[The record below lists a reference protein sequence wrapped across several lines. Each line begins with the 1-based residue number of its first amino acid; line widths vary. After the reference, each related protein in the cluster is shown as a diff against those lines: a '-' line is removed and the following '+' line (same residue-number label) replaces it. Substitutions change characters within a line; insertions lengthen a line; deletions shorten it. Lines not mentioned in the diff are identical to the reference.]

1 MSKPQTELTDRLAG
15 MVGSANVTA
24 NPALRLDGLVPALR
38 VAPAS
43 TAEVADC
50 LRLCSEMNLAV
61 VPAGRGTW
69 LECGNPLRR
78 ADVVLSLERMNR
90 IIDYSPPD
98 LTITVEAGMRLR
110 GFNETIRGDRLWLP
124 LDPPGASIASI
135 GAIIACNS
143 SGALRCGYGTPRDYL
158 IGLSLAHADG
168 SQSKSGGRV
177 VKNVAGYD
185 LNKLYVGS
193 YGTLAVITEA
203 TFKLRPLPEHH
214 VTIAL
219 TAKKTQPLTAIAR
232 QVQAAE
238 LQPAAFVL
246 TSMAFEELFGPNQ
259 GAETLLLRFADNEAT
274 VTYQVEWLGRACADE
289 YAWTEVSGDDEAA
302 LWNKVCDF
310 DNQWQC
316 AVRFSVPLSA
326 TTAAYEYLL
335 SEGDCRVT
343 ADLGS
348 GIVRAA
354 GNGKDDLTIGLIHRY
369 RAAAEKLGGTLF
381 IEKAA
386 LIVRQQTCAW
396 SAVGAHGRLMR
407 AIKEKFDPQG
417 ILNPGRFVAG
427 I

>member
-1 MSKPQTELTDRLAG
+1 MSKPQTELTAAFAG
-15 MVGSANVTA
+15 VVGSDNVTA
-24 NPALRLDGLVPALR
+24 HPALRLDGLLPAVH

-43 TAEVADC
+43 TDEAAEC
-50 LRLCSEMNLAV
+50 LRLCSEMNLTI

-90 IIDYSPPD
+90 IVDYSPPD
-98 LTITVEAGMRLR
+98 LTITVEAGTTLR
-110 GFNETIRGDRLWLP
+110 ELNETIGRDRLWLP
-124 LDPPGASIASI
+124 LDPPGAKAASV

-143 SGALRCGYGTPRDYL
+143 SGALRCGYGTPRDYV
-158 IGLSLAHADG
+158 IGLTLAHADG
-168 SQSKSGGRV
+168 SRSKSGGRV

-203 TFKLRPLPEHH
+203 TFKLRPLPENR
-214 VTIAL
+214 VTVAL
-219 TAKKTQPLTAIAR
+219 TAKQSGRLTALSR
-232 QVQAAE
+232 QLQAAE

-246 TSMAFEELFGPNQ
+246 TSMAFEGLFGPQQ
-259 GAETLLLRFADNEAT
+259 GVETLLLRFADNEAT
-274 VTYQVEWLGRACADE
+274 VAYQAEWVARARGDQ
-289 YAWTEVSGDDEAA
+289 YAWAEVRGDDEAA
-302 LWNKVCDF
+302 LWNEICDF
-310 DNQWQC
+310 DNGWRC

-326 TTAAYEYLL
+326 TTAAYEYLVK
-335 SEGDCRVT
+335 EGDGRVM

-354 GNGKDDLTIGLIHRY
+354 RNGKDDLAIGVINRQ
-369 RAAAEKLGGTLF
+369 RAVAEKLGGTLF
-381 IEKAA
+381 IEKAP
-386 LIVRQQTCAW
+386 LTVRQQAGAW
-396 SAVGAHGRLMR
+396 GAVGADERLMK
-407 AIKEKFDPQG
+407 AIKGKFDPQG